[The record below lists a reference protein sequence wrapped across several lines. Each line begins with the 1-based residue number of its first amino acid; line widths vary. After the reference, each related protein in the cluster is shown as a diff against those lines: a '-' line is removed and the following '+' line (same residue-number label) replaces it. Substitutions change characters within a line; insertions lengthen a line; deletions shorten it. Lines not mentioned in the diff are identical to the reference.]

1 MEVLPEIILA
11 LVTVLSP
18 LLTAVATRANWS
30 SKTKNAVAAGVSI
43 VIAVVYLVLTGGI
56 SDWSNIVLVI
66 PAVYGVQQLV
76 YNQFLKNLSKEIEV
90 TVNAGPNVEE
100 YRGNTVG

>member
-56 SDWSNIVLVI
+56 TDWSNVVLVI

-76 YNQFLKNLSKEIEV
+76 YTQFLKAQAKQIEV
-90 TVNAGPNVEE
+90 TVNAGPEVDA
-100 YRGNTVG
+100 YKGNAVG

>member
-90 TVNAGPNVEE
+90 TVNARPNVEE